1 MIAENFASAGVPEA
15 FRIMGTAFSRA

>member
-1 MIAENFASAGVPEA
+1 MIAEIFASAGVQKA